1 MTGFI
6 FSMNTI
12 QYRYFMK
19 VFIFTLTIVLMTITS
34 PVSAA
39 QDWNTWLNGVKSEAR
54 QKGISENIINQ
65 ALNGIKPI
73 PRVIEL
79 DRKQPEGTMTFAQY
93 RQRVISDA
101 RIRKGRILLKEHAT
115 ALKKASDKYG
125 VPPQYIVALWGVE
138 TSYGENTGGFKVV
151 PALAT
156 LAHDGRRSK
165 FFRTE
170 LMNALKIL
178 NEGHI
183 RPADMKGSWAG
194 AMGQNQFMPSSFHA
208 FAVDGDGDTKRNIWG
223 DLDDVFA
230 STANYLSK
238 SGWKEDE
245 KWGRKVK
252 LPKGFPESIA
262 DLKIRKTLKEWS
274 NMGVTLPNGS
284 PLPNVPGFK
293 ASIVTPDDEAG
304 PAYLAYGNYRV
315 IMKWNKS
322 VYFATSVGLIADAI
336 AY

>member
-1 MTGFI
+1 
-6 FSMNTI
+6 
-12 QYRYFMK
+12 MK
-19 VFIFTLTIVLMTITS
+19 YLPLMLVAIIGLTVNQAN
-34 PVSAA
+34 AA
-39 QDWNTWLNGVKSEAR
+39 QDWNTWLNGVKAEAR
-54 QKGISENIINQ
+54 QKGISEQIISQ
-65 ALNGIKPI
+65 SLSGIQPI

-79 DRKQPEGTMTFAQY
+79 DRRQPEGTMTFEKY
-93 RQRVISDA
+93 KQRVISDA
-101 RIRKGRILLKEHAT
+101 RIRKGRILLQEHAS
-115 ALKKASDKYG
+115 ALKIASEKYG

-183 RPADMKGSWAG
+183 KPADMKGSWAG

-208 FAVDGDGDTKRNIWG
+208 FAVDGDSDGKRNIWG

-238 SGWKEDE
+238 SGWKEDQ
-245 KWGRKVK
+245 KWGRAVK
-252 LPKGFPESIA
+252 LPQGFPKSLA
-262 DLKIRKTLKEWS
+262 SLKVKKSLSEWK
-274 NMGVTLPNGS
+274 NMGVTLPNGQS
-284 PLPNVPGFK
+284 IPTVAGMK
-293 ASIVTPDDEAG
+293 ASIVTPGGLNG
-304 PAYLAYGNYRV
+304 PAYLAYDNYRV
-315 IMKWNKS
+315 IMRWNKS
-322 VYFATSVGLIADAI
+322 TYFATSVGLIADAI
-336 AY
+336 AN